1 MIASRA
7 SHPRWFYSIA
17 SLVLLIITLM
27 GFQLF
32 YLEGK
37 AFPGRPLTPPIRPLI
52 ITHGVLMTVWM
63 LLAVAQPLLVAAG
76 RKRLHM
82 RLGRFG
88 AALAVGIVVTG
99 CWLGVAAARLMA
111 PEMRLFGLTP
121 KEFMAVPV
129 VGVVVFGLFVLAG
142 VIFRRRPEAHRP
154 MMLMA
159 SLSAVAAAL
168 GRLPSLNAIYAGTW
182 WEQAF
187 TAFLSV
193 VVLGA
198 VLLVVK
204 CLLARAY
211 DRWFALAF
219 ACLAASSMVI
229 SFGCKTS
236 AWDAFASYMMR

>member
-1 MIASRA
+1 MNPSRA

-17 SLVLLIITLM
+17 SILMLIITFT

-37 AFPGRPLTPPIRPLI
+37 AFPGRPLTPPIRPLL

-63 LLAVAQPLLVAAG
+63 LLAVAQPILVAAG

-82 RLGRFG
+82 TLGRLG
-88 AALAVGIVVTG
+88 AVLAVGIVVTG
-99 CWLGVAAARLMA
+99 WRLGVAAARLTP
-111 PEMRLFGLTP
+111 PEMRFFGLTP

-129 VGVVVFGLFVLAG
+129 AGVVVFGLFVLAG
-142 VIFRRRPEAHRP
+142 VILRRRPDAHRP

-168 GRLPSLNAIYAGTW
+168 GRFPSLNALYAGSM
-182 WEQAF
+182 WEQVF
-187 TAFLSV
+187 TAFFTMV
-193 VVLGA
+193 ALGA
-198 VLLVVK
+198 VFLIVK
-204 CLLARAY
+204 CLLARAF

-219 ACLAASSMVI
+219 ACLAASSVVI
-229 SFGCKTS
+229 SLGCKTS
-236 AWDAFASYMMR
+236 AWDSFASFLLR